1 MPQPLPRL
9 FISAAGP
16 LRFLRRAGFALFLT
30 LSFGGC
36 LTGCGP
42 SVEERISSHVSV
54 LKNPKAS
61 AKERREAAAQLGIIG
76 PRAFPH
82 LVKLMRPEY
91 RYAGGDIAYS
101 IGRMGPDVI
110 PLLVQ
115 GLEHGHPFT
124 RGICATTLGAFGP
137 EAAHAAPAL
146 EKIAKKDESGVRCAA
161 IFTLGQI
168 GPKARQA
175 APTLIEA
182 AAGDDPD
189 ARKIAREALQKI
201 APEKLKDIPPGAKGW
216 QGLSR
221 DYRAFSERDMQD
233 LLQQI
238 GRLEYGRFDT
248 NDDWKLSEKEL
259 SVQSLLSLAEY
270 DKDGDG
276 FLSFS
281 EAGNADLQ
289 SSLKGYKEGYL
300 HRMQGKVDEAKLEKE
315 MQNRM
320 TVKGIA
326 VFLLGVLQK
335 YDVDKD
341 GVLSPPEYD
350 IWEKEAQERVTHA
363 RETTSPG
370 K

>member
-1 MPQPLPRL
+1 M
-9 FISAAGP
+9 
-16 LRFLRRAGFALFLT
+16 
-30 LSFGGC
+30 
-36 LTGCGP
+36 TGCGP

-161 IFTLGQI
+161 IFALGEI

-248 NDDWKLSEKEL
+248 NDDWKLSDKEL
-259 SVQSLLSLAEY
+259 SVQPLPSPAEY

-281 EAGNADLQ
+281 EAGNAALQ

-300 HRMQGKVDEAKLEKE
+300 DRMQGKVDEAKLDKE
-315 MQNRM
+315 MEDRM
-320 TVKGIA
+320 MAKGIA
-326 VFLLGVLQK
+326 VLLLGRLRQ
-335 YDVDKD
+335 YDVDKN
-341 GVLSPPEYD
+341 GVFSTLEYET
-350 IWEKEAQERVTHA
+350 WVKEAEDRAARVKEA
-363 RETTSPG
+363 GSPG